1 MDLASADCDV
11 VFAYPW
17 PGEEA
22 IGDGAFARHASPDAL
37 LLTFHDFDRV
47 LLKQKRNDQQ
57 GLRTL
62 DWL

>member
-1 MDLASADCDV
+1 V

-17 PGEEA
+17 PGEESMV
-22 IGDGAFARHASPDAL
+22 DGAFARHASPGAL

-47 LLKQKRNDQQ
+47 LVQKKRNDQQ

-62 DWL
+62 GWL